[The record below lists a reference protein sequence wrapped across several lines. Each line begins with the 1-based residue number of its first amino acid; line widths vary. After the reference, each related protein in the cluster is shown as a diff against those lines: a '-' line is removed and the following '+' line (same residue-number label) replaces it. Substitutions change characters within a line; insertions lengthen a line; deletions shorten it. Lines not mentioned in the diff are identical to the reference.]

1 MYEDPSTPYPE
12 ASMPYSEAVKS
23 PGFERPDMERPD
35 FEMPDIERPDTRN
48 LYDKP
53 DTMINE
59 PFEKYDRQIMKP
71 KKNKTKKKRTKT
83 YYFEFEDEYYYGKLE
98 KPIKKNDKKAH
109 FCALGKAEQVFK
121 NSKMKT
127 KKIKFHIPI
136 KKMNKK
142 LDVLIEKSGKSVYQQ
157 PEPMRDLSPEPMG
170 PEPMG
175 PEPMGP
181 EPMTDLSPEPVV
193 PEPREEP
200 MGDLSPE
207 PMGDLSPEPVEEPVV
222 EPVEEPVEE
231 PSEDATPSIIDNVTN
246 LFTPTPKQDDAKGGT
261 KKRRNRKNKSKKR
274 A

>member
-12 ASMPYSEAVKS
+12 EPIPYSEAVKS

-35 FEMPDIERPDTRN
+35 MERPDFETPDIKSSN

-53 DTMINE
+53 DTQIND

-142 LDVLIEKSGKSVYQQ
+142 LDVLIEKSGKSVYEQ
-157 PEPMRDLSPEPMG
+157 PEPMRDLSPEPLEEPMG
-170 PEPMG
+170 DLSPEPVEEPMG

-181 EPMTDLSPEPVV
+181 EPL
-193 PEPREEP
+193 EEP
-200 MGDLSPE
+200 MGPE
-207 PMGDLSPEPVEEPVV
+207 PMGDLSPEPVEEPV
-222 EPVEEPVEE
+222 EE
-231 PSEDATPSIIDNVTN
+231 PSVDATPSIIDNVTN
-246 LFTPTPKQDDAKGGT
+246 LFTPKQDDAKGGT
-261 KKRRNRKNKSKKR
+261 KKRRNRKNKSQKR
-274 A
+274 V

>member
-23 PGFERPDMERPD
+23 SGFERPEMERPG
-35 FEMPDIERPDTRN
+35 FEMPDFERPDTRN

-53 DTMINE
+53 DTQMNE
-59 PFEKYDRQIMKP
+59 PFEKYDTQIMKP

-142 LDVLIEKSGKSVYQQ
+142 LDVLIEKSGKSVYEQ
-157 PEPMRDLSPEPMG
+157 PEPMRDLSLEPMG
-170 PEPMG
+170 QEPVVPESVVPEPR
-175 PEPMGP
+175 E
-181 EPMTDLSPEPVV
+181 EPMTDLSPEPV
-193 PEPREEP
+193 
-200 MGDLSPE
+200 
-207 PMGDLSPEPVEEPVV
+207 EEPVD
-222 EPVEEPVEE
+222 E

-261 KKRRNRKNKSKKR
+261 KKRRNRKNKSQKR